1 MRLGSNAVSDMVRGS
16 SHGPATSFTGISIDS
31 RSVAPG
37 DLFVALAG
45 PNHDGHDFV
54 GQALQKA
61 AGALVSRDLPEGAVP
76 VGRTILRVEDTLAAL
91 QALARHLR
99 EARKLT
105 VVAVT
110 GSVGKTT
117 TKEMAAGLLSSR
129 FKTGRSQGNLNNAI
143 GCPLEV
149 ARLAED
155 VEVAVLEMGMS
166 TPGEIALLSELLR
179 PDVAV
184 VTAVAAVHVA
194 NFASLDDV
202 MEAKGEILA
211 GMDPK
216 GTFVANADDPRSVAI
231 GKRHSGRVASYGL
244 SGSHDLFATATDVEE
259 TGARVAGRSAG
270 SRFSLR
276 LGSGRADVTL
286 ALPGRHNVSNFLA
299 AAAIA
304 GVLGLTAREAA
315 AAAPSLLASKHRGE
329 VRELAGG
336 GLLYDD
342 SYNSS
347 PVALAAA
354 FDAFVKAAGTR
365 RKVAVVGEMLELG
378 PESSRYHREAGRQ
391 IAARCDLLVAVRGP
405 RSHASPP
412 GSEDSAAALVE
423 GVREAGLPEE
433 SVRFAPDAAAATEL
447 VRGLLRPGDA
457 LFVKGSRG
465 VALDR
470 LVEALAPEAPR

>member
-1 MRLGSNAVSDMVRGS
+1 MKLGSNAVADMVRGS
-16 SHGPATSFTGISIDS
+16 AHGPATSFTGISIDS

-37 DLFVALAG
+37 DLFVALKG
-45 PNHDGHDFV
+45 PNHDGHDFAPE
-54 GQALQKA
+54 ALEKA
-61 AGALVSRDLPEGAVP
+61 AGALVSRDLPEGGVP
-76 VGRTILRVEDTLAAL
+76 LGRTILRVEDTLAAL

-99 EARKLT
+99 EARRLT

-117 TKEMAAGLLSSR
+117 TKEMAAGLLSRR
-129 FKTGRSQGNLNNAI
+129 FKTGRSRGNLNNAI

-149 ARLAED
+149 ARLEED

-166 TPGEIALLSELLR
+166 TPGEIKALSELLR

-184 VTAVAAVHVA
+184 VTAVAPVHLA
-194 NFASLDDV
+194 GFASLDDV

-216 GTFVANADDPRSVAI
+216 STFVANADDPRSVAI
-231 GKRHSGRVASYGL
+231 GRRHPGRVVTYGLPPAL
-244 SGSHDLFATATDVEE
+244 SGSEDLFATAADVE
-259 TGARVAGRSAG
+259 GAGSG
-270 SRFSLR
+270 SRFTLR
-276 LGSGRADVTL
+276 LAGESAAV
-286 ALPGRHNVSNFLA
+286 ALPLPGKHNVSNFLA

-304 GVLGLTAREAA
+304 GVLGLTAREVA
-315 AAAPSLLASKHRGE
+315 AAAPSLLASRHRGE

-354 FDAFVKAAGTR
+354 FEAFVRAAGSR
-365 RKVAVVGEMLELG
+365 RKLAVVGEMLELG
-378 PESSRYHREAGRQ
+378 KDSATYHREAGRLL
-391 IAARCDLLVAVRGP
+391 AGRCDLLVAVRAP
-405 RSHASPP
+405 
-412 GSEDSAAALVE
+412 ALAE
-423 GVREAGLPEE
+423 GAREAGMAEDA
-433 SVRFAPDAAAATEL
+433 VRFAPDVASATEL

-470 LVEALAPEAPR
+470 LVEALAPEAAR